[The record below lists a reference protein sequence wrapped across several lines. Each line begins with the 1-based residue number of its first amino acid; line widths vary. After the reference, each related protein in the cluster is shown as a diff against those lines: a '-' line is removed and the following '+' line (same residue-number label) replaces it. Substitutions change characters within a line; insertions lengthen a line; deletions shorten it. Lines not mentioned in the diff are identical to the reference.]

1 MKVEKAGGTENL
13 LVIRTIVPSLLIA
26 AGLAFACFAPASAQ
40 QVRAPQTG
48 DPAYNFSL
56 PSGWTATHNGDA
68 NNLLITFDGCGC
80 AVSLYVANLDT
91 TAITPA
97 EFAAQVLKDAKA
109 RPYARS
115 APDAIAGIPGNA
127 FFTTMTSDR
136 LRFKLVIVKLD
147 VSHYAT
153 MTVLTRPDM
162 SRTNAAALAQ
172 LLSAVRFTAVAP
184 PAVVTAPGEPVRL
197 PANGD
202 PAFAFIV
209 PAGWTSKYGAEGA
222 LTISAADCLCAV
234 VFAMENVNT
243 VTTPTTVIAANA
255 FKVMGAP
262 SYSSTAPGAIAG
274 VPGDA
279 YFSAMNAN
287 SIPLGL
293 KLVVARVDASHYAEM
308 IVIVPA
314 SPPPATTTALDALLT
329 AVRLTAP
336 P

>member
-1 MKVEKAGGTENL
+1 
-13 LVIRTIVPSLLIA
+13 
-26 AGLAFACFAPASAQ
+26 
-40 QVRAPQTG
+40 
-48 DPAYNFSL
+48 
-56 PSGWTATHNGDA
+56 
-68 NNLLITFDGCGC
+68 
-80 AVSLYVANLDT
+80 
-91 TAITPA
+91 
-97 EFAAQVLKDAKA
+97 
-109 RPYARS
+109 
-115 APDAIAGIPGNA
+115 
-127 FFTTMTSDR
+127 
-136 LRFKLVIVKLD
+136 VIVKLD

-184 PAVVTAPGEPVRL
+184 PAVVTAPGESVRL

-222 LTISAADCLCAV
+222 LTISAAGCLCAV

-262 SYSSTAPGAIAG
+262 PYSSTAPGAIAG

-314 SPPPATTTALDALLT
+314 SPPPATTTALDALLA